1 MLTMLIVIA
10 VTRIVVQVECA
21 VGSSINTQ
29 LDGTAWILCCV
40 LDLRTHGKYGSS
52 VHVGR
57 HAIQWSVGLDLLAVF
72 R

>member
-1 MLTMLIVIA
+1 MLTMLIFIA

-40 LDLRTHGKYGSS
+40 LDLRTC
-52 VHVGR
+52 
-57 HAIQWSVGLDLLAVF
+57 LLYTSRCV
-72 R
+72 